1 MSENTFQKKEFK
13 ENLHKYEA
21 AQKKGSS
28 VYLEP
33 EEFTDIAEY
42 YHLHGRLA
50 DALDAI
56 DLALQMFPG
65 ATDPLAFRARVAIL
79 LDHNAEEAMRYAN
92 MIEDKHDLDYYYIVA
107 EILVADGRVEDAERY
122 LEQKEKDVDEDDL
135 EDYYLDVATLFAD
148 YDIFDLAEE
157 WTSQCEDTDEDDY
170 QELKGRIALSK
181 GHCKEALKIFNSLID
196 KDAYNS
202 SYWNFLASAQYLDND
217 VSKSLESTDF
227 ALAINPEDTEALL
240 NKANC
245 MTMLGNYKE
254 GMENYQHYKQ
264 LQPQSEA
271 GDMGIAAILMA
282 EEKYEDSLKHW
293 RAAEKLCM
301 PQSQNRVDIYRNEC
315 FVYAT
320 LNQFDKSFEYVDKLE
335 AIANGSTP
343 ETLVLRGYL
352 HLLTNDTGKAKDFFL
367 RAYSATPAN
376 GKDSTL
382 WYIAY
387 CYFDCNYM
395 QQAHDILRT
404 LSKSENSKSFPDL
417 WAYLVRTDYE
427 LGLQDDFLEDLKKA
441 TERNPY
447 GIQRELSDLFPK
459 GMAARDFYNYAINHP
474 FKKR

>member
-1 MSENTFQKKEFK
+1 MSDNTFQKKEFK
-13 ENLHKYEA
+13 ENLRKYEA
-21 AQKKGSS
+21 ALQEGSS

-33 EEFTDIAEY
+33 DELTDIAEY

-56 DLALQMFPG
+56 DLAIQMFPG
-65 ATDPLAFRARVAIL
+65 ATEPLAFRARVAIL
-79 LDHNAEEAMRYAN
+79 LGHNAEEAMRYAN

-107 EILVADGRVEDAERY
+107 EILVADGHVGDAERY
-122 LEQKEKDVDEDDL
+122 LENKEKDVDEEDL
-135 EDYYLDVATLFAD
+135 DDYYLDVATLFAD
-148 YDIFDLAEE
+148 YDFYDLAEQ
-157 WTSQCEDTDEDDY
+157 WTALCEDTEEDDY
-170 QELKGRIALSK
+170 KELQGRIALSK
-181 GHCKEALKIFNSLID
+181 GECKKAQKIFNQLID
-196 KDAYNS
+196 KDAYNA
-202 SYWNFLASAQYLDND
+202 SYWNLLASAQYLDND

-227 ALAINPEDTEALL
+227 ALAIDPEDTEALL

-245 MTMLGNYKE
+245 LTMLGNYNE
-254 GMENYQHYKQ
+254 GLECYSHYKR

-293 RAAEKLCM
+293 RAAEKLCA
-301 PQSQNRVDIYRNEC
+301 PQSMNRVDIYRNEC

-335 AIANGSTP
+335 SLANGSTP
-343 ETLVLRGYL
+343 DTLVLRGYL
-352 HLLTNDTGKAKDFFL
+352 HLLTNAADKAKEYFKK
-367 RAYSATPAN
+367 AYLATAGPE
-376 GKDSTL
+376 KDNTL

-404 LSKSENSKSFPDL
+404 LTDSKNSKSFPDL

-427 LGLQDDFLEDLKKA
+427 LGLQDEFLADLKKA

-447 GIQRELSDLFPK
+447 GIQRELSDIFPK

-474 FKKR
+474 FKKL